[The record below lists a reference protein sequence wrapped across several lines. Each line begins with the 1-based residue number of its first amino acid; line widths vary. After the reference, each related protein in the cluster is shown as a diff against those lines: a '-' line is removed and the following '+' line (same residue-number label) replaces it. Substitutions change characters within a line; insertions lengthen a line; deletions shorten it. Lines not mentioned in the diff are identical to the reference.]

1 MKKSKRIR
9 GLKRSILISTLLV
22 GLAGGAAFAV
32 LQSQQDTLTSN
43 SISTASA
50 NLTVSNDNIVYA
62 DSRPGYSFTN
72 IIPGGAAVPA
82 AGQPFF
88 LKNTGGT
95 PLGIKFMVSNTP
107 TGTAGIDLSKV
118 DVLLTTVASGNP
130 VQTFSLQSLISSYAS
145 GGIAVTGSNI
155 DPGNFQ
161 QYKLQVSMA
170 SDAMSGSSASIGN
183 IDFAF
188 RGFAQ

>member
-9 GLKRSILISTLLV
+9 GVKRSVLLATLLV
-22 GLAGGAAFAV
+22 GMAGGSAYAV
-32 LQSQQDTLTSN
+32 LQSQQDTLSSN
-43 SISTASA
+43 TISTASA
-50 NLTVSNDNIVYA
+50 NLTLSLDNIVYA
-62 DSRPGYSFTN
+62 DSRPGYNFTN
-72 IIPGGAAVPA
+72 IIPGGAAVPTT
-82 AGQPFF
+82 GNPVY
-88 LKNTGGT
+88 LKNNGGT

-130 VQTFSLQSLISSYAS
+130 VQTFTLQSLMSSFAT
-145 GGIAVTGSNI
+145 GGITVTGSNI

-161 QYKLQVSMA
+161 QYKLQVSMT
-170 SDAMSGSSASIGN
+170 SDAMSASSASIGN